1 MFRCALV
8 EEEDEEGEEEV
19 VEEGRLLEV
28 VGEEEVL
35 EEEEEEV
42 NQITIRQ
49 QLQLERTESPLRCRL
64 TDLRLIGWWRGWDGL
79 RTFPLADL

>member
-49 QLQLERTESPLRCRL
+49 QLQLERTESPSRCRL